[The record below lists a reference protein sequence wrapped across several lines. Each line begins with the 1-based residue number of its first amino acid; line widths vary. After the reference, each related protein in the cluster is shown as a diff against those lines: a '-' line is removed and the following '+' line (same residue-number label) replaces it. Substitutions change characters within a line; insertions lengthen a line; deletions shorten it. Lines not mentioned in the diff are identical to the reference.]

1 MPFRSD
7 ELQRIRLTFV
17 PASHMRPSLVMVVEN
32 GRVREE
38 LVGLEDMHLARR
50 LVRALKW
57 RGLAALVFH
66 PPCEAG

>member
-1 MPFRSD
+1 
-7 ELQRIRLTFV
+7 
-17 PASHMRPSLVMVVEN
+17 MVVEN